1 MAGPPDQGDP
11 CQTCPAAP
19 ADLLRS
25 LTRAERLLSRRLGAV
40 LADDGLTIE
49 AWRVL
54 CLLADGQGH
63 PMSEVSAEASLP
75 PGTLTK
81 LVDQLVDRNLVFRR
95 IDPLDRRRIRAYLTA
110 RGRREHDR
118 LDERVRASLAE
129 LRRPGGHRPDRAAR
143 HLIARL
149 DPARRRDPAE
159 ATSATP
165 LIGAAPTGLR
175 WRSCT
180 DRTCT
185 IRTRTR
191 RTRTRSTCTDGSPW
205 RWASRA
211 SARARRCPVGTTPR
225 SALGCQVTRERY
237 TCES

>member
-1 MAGPPDQGDP
+1 MSDVPG
-11 CQTCPAAP
+11 AP

-40 LADDGLTIE
+40 LADDALTIE

-118 LDERVRASLAE
+118 LDQRIRASLAE
-129 LRRPGGHRPDRAAR
+129 LGVSPEAP
-143 HLIARL
+143 LIHQLDDLVGRL
-149 DPARRRDPAE
+149 DPARRREHADVGRP
-159 ATSATP
+159 
-165 LIGAAPTGLR
+165 
-175 WRSCT
+175 
-180 DRTCT
+180 
-185 IRTRTR
+185 R
-191 RTRTRSTCTDGSPW
+191 R
-205 RWASRA
+205 
-211 SARARRCPVGTTPR
+211 
-225 SALGCQVTRERY
+225 
-237 TCES
+237 

>member
-1 MAGPPDQGDP
+1 MSDVPG
-11 CQTCPAAP
+11 AP

-40 LADDGLTIE
+40 LADDALTIE

-95 IDPLDRRRIRAYLTA
+95 IDPIDRRRIRAYLTA
-110 RGRREHDR
+110 RGRREHAR

-129 LRRPGGHRPDRAAR
+129 LGIPEPGVPPTANLVHQLDD
-143 HLIARL
+143 LIGRL
-149 DPARRRDPAE
+149 DPARQREHAD
-159 ATSATP
+159 
-165 LIGAAPTGLR
+165 AA
-175 WRSCT
+175 
-180 DRTCT
+180 
-185 IRTRTR
+185 
-191 RTRTRSTCTDGSPW
+191 SPH
-205 RWASRA
+205 R
-211 SARARRCPVGTTPR
+211 
-225 SALGCQVTRERY
+225 
-237 TCES
+237 

>member
-1 MAGPPDQGDP
+1 MSDVPG
-11 CQTCPAAP
+11 AP

-40 LADDGLTIE
+40 LADDELTTE

-110 RGRREHDR
+110 RGRREHAR
-118 LDERVRASLAE
+118 LDERVRADLAD
-129 LRRPGGHRPDRAAR
+129 LGVPADPA
-143 HLIARL
+143 LIGQLDDLIDRL
-149 DPARRRDPAE
+149 DPTRPRDHADAAGPRR
-159 ATSATP
+159 
-165 LIGAAPTGLR
+165 
-175 WRSCT
+175 
-180 DRTCT
+180 
-185 IRTRTR
+185 
-191 RTRTRSTCTDGSPW
+191 
-205 RWASRA
+205 
-211 SARARRCPVGTTPR
+211 
-225 SALGCQVTRERY
+225 
-237 TCES
+237 

>member
-1 MAGPPDQGDP
+1 MSDVPG
-11 CQTCPAAP
+11 AP

-25 LTRAERLLSRRLGAV
+25 LTRAERLLSRRLGVV

-81 LVDQLVDRNLVFRR
+81 MVDQLVDRNLVFRR

-110 RGRREHDR
+110 RGRREHAR

-129 LRRPGGHRPDRAAR
+129 LGVPQAADLVVQLDN
-143 HLIARL
+143 LIARL
-149 DPARRRDPAE
+149 DPARQRGHADA
-159 ATSATP
+159 
-165 LIGAAPTGLR
+165 
-175 WRSCT
+175 
-180 DRTCT
+180 
-185 IRTRTR
+185 
-191 RTRTRSTCTDGSPW
+191 
-205 RWASRA
+205 
-211 SARARRCPVGTTPR
+211 VGPKR
-225 SALGCQVTRERY
+225 
-237 TCES
+237 

>member
-1 MAGPPDQGDP
+1 MSDVPG
-11 CQTCPAAP
+11 AP

-40 LADDGLTIE
+40 LAHDALTIE

-95 IDPLDRRRIRAYLTA
+95 IDPNDRRRIRAYLTA

-118 LDERVRASLAE
+118 LDQLVQASLAE
-129 LRRPGGHRPDRAAR
+129 LGLGRAAGSGVPPAADLVGALDD
-143 HLIARL
+143 LISRL
-149 DPARRRDPAE
+149 DPARQRD
-159 ATSATP
+159 SADV
-165 LIGAAPTGLR
+165 IPTGGPHR
-175 WRSCT
+175 
-180 DRTCT
+180 
-185 IRTRTR
+185 
-191 RTRTRSTCTDGSPW
+191 
-205 RWASRA
+205 
-211 SARARRCPVGTTPR
+211 
-225 SALGCQVTRERY
+225 
-237 TCES
+237 

>member
-1 MAGPPDQGDP
+1 MSDVPG
-11 CQTCPAAP
+11 AP

-40 LADDGLTIE
+40 LADDALTIE

-95 IDPLDRRRIRAYLTA
+95 IDPMDRRRIRAYLTA
-110 RGRREHDR
+110 RGRREHAR

-129 LRRPGGHRPDRAAR
+129 LGISPTVEPDVPSAASLVTALDD
-143 HLIARL
+143 LIDRL
-149 DPARRRDPAE
+149 DPARR
-159 ATSATP
+159 ATP
-165 LIGAAPTGLR
+165 SSRLAAATLPTPAQ
-175 WRSCT
+175 SP
-180 DRTCT
+180 
-185 IRTRTR
+185 TR
-191 RTRTRSTCTDGSPW
+191 
-205 RWASRA
+205 A
-211 SARARRCPVGTTPR
+211 
-225 SALGCQVTRERY
+225 Y
-237 TCES
+237 